1 MIHLALSLAGFL
13 FLAAVVLWLLITICS
28 WLGILP
34 LWLID
39 WLYDD

>member
-1 MIHLALSLAGFL
+1 MVHLAVAVASFL
-13 FLAAVVLWLLITICS
+13 FLAAIVLWLLVTICS

-39 WLYDD
+39 WLCDD